1 MTLYRRGCPENNYTY
16 LSIRTRLRMHE
27 QMHEAYQKQK
37 FDEAIYICN
46 RLMRHF
52 DGKMQNYYNM
62 WIERCEYMKT
72 QDLPED
78 WNGVFIATTK

>member
-1 MTLYRRGCPENNYTY
+1 MNDQADRK
-16 LSIRTRLRMHE
+16 SQRMHE
-27 QMHEAYQKQK
+27 QMHEAYQQQK